1 MFTKIKKLYALDL
14 LNGKVLDFAKLKLVL
29 INALL
34 FFVPLFI
41 GEPQVVIG
49 TIVNLFLIYIA
60 LNFKKCNLLPAI
72 FLPAIATL
80 LRNVLLGPFTLYL
93 AVLMPFIWIANG
105 LFVMLIRMS
114 ASKGQSARMD
124 SKRMVMMGTGMDGGV
139 SPGIVGIGGLAIA
152 SVSKSLFLFACAFSI
167 ISIFKFP
174 PVLLIAM
181 GPLQLLTSGL
191 AGIVF
196 FLYSRNTHFFKKI

>member
-1 MFTKIKKLYALDL
+1 MFTKINKLYALDL

-41 GEPQVVIG
+41 GEPQVLIG
-49 TIVNLFLIYIA
+49 TIVNIFLIYIA
-60 LNFKKCNLLPAI
+60 LNFKKGNLLPAI

-93 AVLMPFIWIANG
+93 AVLMPFIWVANG
-105 LFVMLIRMS
+105 IFVMLIRMS
-114 ASKGQSARMD
+114 VSKGQSAGMVSLEAGTNGRGMSPRMA
-124 SKRMVMMGTGMDGGV
+124 GAT
-139 SPGIVGIGGLAIA
+139 GLAIA
-152 SVSKSLFLFACAFSI
+152 VVAKSLFLFTCTFAI

-174 PVLLIAM
+174 TVLLIAM

-191 AGIVF
+191 ASIVF